1 MRDVRRLARRARI
14 AASALALVAAGLV
27 LGVEPIRA
35 AEFTT
40 DFRVEECTWSAW
52 GARQNPFFVM
62 RPGRQLVLE
71 GEEDGTEIRAEV
83 TMLRQIETI
92 EFTTPRGAH
101 VVVHARVMEEREF
114 EDGEIVEVS
123 RNWIARCVETSDVFY
138 FGEEVDNYEDGELVD
153 HHGEWR
159 AGVDGAQ
166 PGILMPGRFLVGSRY
181 YQEIAPGEAEDR
193 AEHTRMGLGVAVPAG
208 NFAGCVEV
216 AETNPLSDSP
226 EEVDIKRYCPWV
238 GLVQDEELELVE
250 VHVLP

>member
-1 MRDVRRLARRARI
+1 MREVRRVSRRGRLGTI
-14 AASALALVAAGLV
+14 VLPVALAVFV
-27 LGVEPIRA
+27 LPVEPIHA
-35 AEFTT
+35 ATFTT
-40 DFRVEECTWSAW
+40 DFRVEECSWSAW

-83 TMLRQIETI
+83 TMLKQLETI
-92 EFTTPRGAH
+92 EFTTPRG
-101 VVVHARVMEEREF
+101 VPVRVHARVMEEREF

-138 FGEEVDNYEDGELVD
+138 FGEEVDIYEDGEIVD

-166 PGILMPGRFLVGSRY
+166 PGILMPGRFLLGSRY
-181 YQEIAPGEAEDR
+181 YQEIAPGAAEDR
-193 AEHTRMGLGVAVPAG
+193 AEHTRMGLAIDVPAG
-208 NFAGCVEV
+208 HFSDCVEV
-216 AETNPLSDSP
+216 AETNPLSSEPD
-226 EEVDIKRYCPWV
+226 EVDVKRYCPWI
-238 GLVQDEELELVE
+238 GLVQDEALELTE